1 MPPTFYQQLSQ
12 CLVKCSLGDQQFL
25 PLSELN
31 AKVTRDSI
39 SARLSESTR
48 QLLPS
53 LPDEVLDHARKI
65 FAILV
70 LIGEPRAIQDLVQ
83 EGLKDEDLPLSLQ
96 EDMDYNVLKS
106 RNNQNFKSFASWDN
120 EARVQEFLDKQ
131 WLVQAPVLDPTGRHI
146 NLTQKCALPFLQSNK
161 VATAADGL
169 CSVHRGILHPAHQK
183 GFEVSNTQARLLI
196 GNQH

>member
-1 MPPTFYQQLSQ
+1 MSLSFYQQLKKS
-12 CLVKCSLGDQQFL
+12 LVKCPLGNQQFL
-25 PLSELN
+25 PLSELD

-39 SARLSESTR
+39 SAQLSEDTR

-53 LPDEVLDHARKI
+53 LPDEVLDHAKKI

-70 LIGEPRAIQDLVQ
+70 VIGEPRRIQDLVQ
-83 EGLKDEDLPLSLQ
+83 EGLTDEHLPLSLR
-96 EDMDYNVLKS
+96 EADNYNVLKS
-106 RNNQNFKSFASWDN
+106 RNDQNFKSFASWDN
-120 EARVQEFLDKQ
+120 EPRVEEFLDKQ

-146 NLTQKCALPFLQSNK
+146 DLTEKCALPFLQSNK

-183 GFEVSNTQARLLI
+183 GFEVSNIQAHLLI
-196 GNQH
+196 GNRC

>member
-1 MPPTFYQQLSQ
+1 MPPPSFYQQLSQ

-39 SARLSESTR
+39 RARLSE
-48 QLLPS
+48 S

-70 LIGEPRAIQDLVQ
+70 FIGESRAIQNLVQ
-83 EGLKDEDLPLSLQ
+83 EGLKDEHLPLSLQ
-96 EDMDYNVLKS
+96 EDKDYNVLKS
-106 RNNQNFKSFASWDN
+106 RNGQNFKSFASWEN
-120 EARVQEFLDKQ
+120 EARVEAFLDKQ

-146 NLTQKCALPFLQSNK
+146 NLAQKCALPFLQSNK

-196 GNQH
+196 GNRH